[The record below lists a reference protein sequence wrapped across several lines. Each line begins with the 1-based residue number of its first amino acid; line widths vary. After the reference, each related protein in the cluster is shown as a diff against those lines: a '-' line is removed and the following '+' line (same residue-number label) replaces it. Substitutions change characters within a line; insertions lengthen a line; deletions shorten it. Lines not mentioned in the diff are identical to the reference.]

1 MSDKP
6 GSLSLPLGP
15 GAEFDRIRRIAER
28 LGDKAGELGD
38 DCGLISLGGKTLAI
52 SSDLSVEGVHFRREW
67 LTPQETGWRAAAA
80 ALSDL
85 AAEGAQP
92 IGLMASVGVPGNADD
107 GALEQLMDGV
117 GNAAKSV
124 GAKVLGGDLSKSE
137 VWLLDITVLG
147 TATRPVRRSGAIAG
161 DSLWVT
167 GSLGGAR
174 AALRSWLTGNEPAKA
189 ARAAFAHPI
198 PRISAGARLAELGAH
213 AMIDLSDGLAGDV
226 RHLAAASGCRIT
238 VDLALLPIHPSCAE
252 AAARDGLPLEH
263 FAASGGEDY
272 ELLVAMPAFFGEAD
286 GKGLTGETGVA
297 ITRIGSIGNGSGVEL
312 TLGGKPVELRGF
324 DQFA

>member
-1 MSDKP
+1 VSDNR
-6 GSLSLPLGP
+6 SLPLGP

-28 LGDKAGELGD
+28 LGDRAGELGD
-38 DCGLISLGGKTLAI
+38 DCALISLGGKTLAI
-52 SSDLSVEGVHFRREW
+52 SSDLSVERVHFRREW
-67 LTPQETGWRAAAA
+67 LTPEEIGWRAAAA

-92 IGLMASVGVPGNADD
+92 IGLMASVGVPGNAGD

-137 VWLLDITVLG
+137 VWLVDITVLG
-147 TATRPVRRSGAIAG
+147 TATRPVRRSGAVAG

-167 GSLGGAR
+167 GILGGAR
-174 AALRSWLTGNEPAKA
+174 AALRSWLAGNEPGQA
-189 ARAAFAHPI
+189 ARDAFAHPI
-198 PRISAGARLAELGAH
+198 PRISTGARLAEQGAH

-238 VDLALLPIHPSCAE
+238 VDLALLPTHPSCAE
-252 AAARDGLPLEH
+252 AASRDGVPVEH
-263 FAASGGEDY
+263 FAARGGEDY
-272 ELLVAMPAFFGEAD
+272 ELLVALPASFVEAD
-286 GKGLTGETGVA
+286 GKALSRDTGVPM
-297 ITRIGSIGNGSGVEL
+297 TRVGSITNGSGVIL
-312 TLGGKPVELRGF
+312 SLGGKSVELGGF